1 MAFGAFDLVSVS
13 SDERYPATGTVGGQ
27 RVTLRLMADG
37 DREAILAFANSLP
50 QHDLLFL
57 RRDIT
62 RPDQVDVWLQRLALG
77 DATSLLL
84 LDGNDTI
91 AGYATVDRNDLPWSQ
106 HVAELRVLLGPGLRG
121 RGLGR
126 LLTEEAFRV
135 ALGMGVDKVIGQ
147 MTVDQHQAIAV
158 FRSLG
163 FQPEAL
169 LRDHVKDRDGN
180 KHDLVILSHDV
191 AAAQR
196 ARAAAGVF
204 DVVNGGPGA

>member
-1 MAFGAFDLVSVS
+1 MAFGSFDLKSMS
-13 SDERYPATGTVGGQ
+13 NNERYPAAGTVGGR
-27 RVTLRLMADG
+27 RVSLRLMDRGDG
-37 DREAILAFANSLP
+37 DAVLAFARGLP
-50 QHDLLFL
+50 EHDLLFL

-62 RPDQVDVWLQRLALG
+62 QPDQVETWVHRIEAG
-77 DATSLLL
+77 VTTSLLL
-84 LDGNDTI
+84 LDADGTI

-106 HVAELRVLLGPGLRG
+106 HVAELRVLVGPTLRG
-121 RGLGR
+121 RGVGR
-126 LLTEEAFRV
+126 LLTEEAFRI

-180 KHDLVILSHDV
+180 KHDLVILSHDI
-191 AAAQR
+191 
-196 ARAAAGVF
+196 AAGQRTMAAVGVL
-204 DVVNGGPGA
+204 DAVSGD

>member
-1 MAFGAFDLVSVS
+1 MAFGSFDLTSIS
-13 SDERYPATGTVGGQ
+13 SEARYPAAGAIGGQ
-27 RVTLRLMADG
+27 RVTLRLMTAADG
-37 DREAILAFANSLP
+37 EAILTFARGLP
-50 QHDLLFL
+50 EHDLLFL

-62 RPDQVDVWLQRLALG
+62 KPDQVETWLQRIAAG
-77 DATSLLL
+77 VTTSLLL
-84 LDGNDTI
+84 LDQNDNI

-106 HVAELRVLLGPGLRG
+106 HVAELRVLVGPQLRG
-121 RGLGR
+121 RGIGR
-126 LLTEEAFRV
+126 LLTEEAFRL

-169 LRDHVKDRDGN
+169 LRDHVKDRQGE

-191 AAAQR
+191 EAGQRLMAAV
-196 ARAAAGVF
+196 GVL
-204 DVVNGGPGA
+204 DAVSGT

>member
-1 MAFGAFDLVSVS
+1 MAFGSFDLKSMS
-13 SDERYPATGTVGGQ
+13 NNDRYPAAGTVGGR
-27 RVTLRLMADG
+27 RVSLRLMDSGDG
-37 DREAILAFANSLP
+37 EALLAFARGLP

-62 RPDQVDVWLQRLALG
+62 QPDQVETWVQRIEAG
-77 DATSLLL
+77 VTTSLLL
-84 LDGNDTI
+84 LDEDGTI

-106 HVAELRVLLGPGLRG
+106 HVAELRVLVGPTLRG
-121 RGLGR
+121 RGVGR
-126 LLTEEAFRV
+126 LLTEEAFRI

-180 KHDLVILSHDV
+180 KHDLVILSHDI
-191 AAAQR
+191 
-196 ARAAAGVF
+196 AAGQRTMAAVGVL
-204 DVVNGGPGA
+204 DAVSGD

>member
-1 MAFGAFDLVSVS
+1 MAFGSFDLTSMS
-13 SDERYPATGTVGGQ
+13 SDARYPAAGAIGGQ
-27 RVTLRLMADG
+27 RVTLRLMTAADG
-37 DREAILAFANSLP
+37 EAILTFARGLP
-50 QHDLLFL
+50 EHDLLFL

-62 RPDQVDVWLQRLALG
+62 KPDQVATWLQRIAAG
-77 DATSLLL
+77 VTTSLLL
-84 LDGNDTI
+84 LDQNDNI

-106 HVAELRVLLGPGLRG
+106 HVAELRVLVGPQLRG
-121 RGLGR
+121 RGIGR
-126 LLTEEAFRV
+126 LLTEEAFRL

-169 LRDHVKDRDGN
+169 LRDHVKDRQGE

-191 AAAQR
+191 EAGQRLMAAV
-196 ARAAAGVF
+196 GVL
-204 DVVNGGPGA
+204 DAVSGT

>member
-1 MAFGAFDLVSVS
+1 MAFGSFDLKSMS
-13 SDERYPATGTVGGQ
+13 NNERYPAAGTVGGR
-27 RVTLRLMADG
+27 RVSLRLMDSGDG
-37 DREAILAFANSLP
+37 EALLAFARGLP

-62 RPDQVDVWLQRLALG
+62 QPDQVETWVQRIEAG
-77 DATSLLL
+77 VTTSLLL
-84 LDGNDTI
+84 LDEDGTI

-106 HVAELRVLLGPGLRG
+106 HVAELRVLVGPTLRG
-121 RGLGR
+121 RGVGR
-126 LLTEEAFRV
+126 LLTEEAFRI

-180 KHDLVILSHDV
+180 KHDLVILSHDI
-191 AAAQR
+191 
-196 ARAAAGVF
+196 AAGQRTMAAVGVL
-204 DVVNGGPGA
+204 DAVSGD

>member
-1 MAFGAFDLVSVS
+1 MAFGSFDLKSMS
-13 SDERYPATGTVGGQ
+13 NNDRYPAAGTVGGR
-27 RVTLRLMADG
+27 RVSLRLMDSSDG
-37 DREAILAFANSLP
+37 EALLAFARGLS

-62 RPDQVDVWLQRLALG
+62 QPDQVETWVQRIEAG
-77 DATSLLL
+77 VTTSLLL
-84 LDGNDTI
+84 LDEDGTI

-106 HVAELRVLLGPGLRG
+106 HVAELRVLVGPTLRG
-121 RGLGR
+121 RGVGR
-126 LLTEEAFRV
+126 LLTEEAFRI

-180 KHDLVILSHDV
+180 KHDLVILSHDI
-191 AAAQR
+191 
-196 ARAAAGVF
+196 AAGQRTMAAVGVL
-204 DVVNGGPGA
+204 DAVSGD

>member
-1 MAFGAFDLVSVS
+1 MAFGSFDLKSMS
-13 SDERYPATGTVGGQ
+13 NNERYPAAGTVGGR
-27 RVTLRLMADG
+27 RVSLRLMDSSDG
-37 DREAILAFANSLP
+37 DAVLAFARGLP

-57 RRDIT
+57 RRNIT
-62 RPDQVDVWLQRLALG
+62 EPDQVETWLQRIEAG
-77 DATSLLL
+77 VTTSLLL
-84 LDGNDTI
+84 LDEDGTI

-106 HVAELRVLLGPGLRG
+106 HVAELRVLVGPTLRG
-121 RGLGR
+121 RGVGR
-126 LLTEEAFRV
+126 LLTEEAFRI

-191 AAAQR
+191 AAGQR
-196 ARAAAGVF
+196 TMAAVGVL
-204 DVVNGGPGA
+204 DAVSGD

>member
-1 MAFGAFDLVSVS
+1 MAFGTFDLTSVS
-13 SDERYPATGTVGGQ
+13 GESRYPATGTVGGR
-27 RVTLRLMADG
+27 RVTLRLMEAA
-37 DREAILAFANSLP
+37 DREAILAFANGLP
-50 QHDLLFL
+50 EHDLLFL

-62 RPDQVDVWLQRLALG
+62 RPDQVDVWLQRLAAG

-84 LDGNDTI
+84 LDERGTV

-106 HVAELRVLLGPGLRG
+106 HVAELRVLVGPGLRG
-121 RGLGR
+121 RGMGR

-147 MTVDQHQAIAV
+147 MTVDQHEAIAV

-169 LRDHVKDRDGN
+169 LRDHVKDREGN

-191 AAAQR
+191 ATAQR

-204 DVVNGGPGA
+204 EVVNGGQGA

>member
-1 MAFGAFDLVSVS
+1 MAFGSFDLKSMS
-13 SDERYPATGTVGGQ
+13 NNERYPAAGTVGGR
-27 RVTLRLMADG
+27 RVSLRLMDSGDG
-37 DREAILAFANSLP
+37 DALLAFARGLP
-50 QHDLLFL
+50 EHDLLFL

-62 RPDQVDVWLQRLALG
+62 QPDQVETWVQRIEAG
-77 DATSLLL
+77 VTTSLLL
-84 LDGNDTI
+84 LDEDGTI

-106 HVAELRVLLGPGLRG
+106 HVAELRVLVGPTLRG
-121 RGLGR
+121 RGVGR
-126 LLTEEAFRV
+126 LLTEEAFRI

-180 KHDLVILSHDV
+180 KHDLVILSHDI
-191 AAAQR
+191 
-196 ARAAAGVF
+196 AAGQRTMAAVGVL
-204 DVVNGGPGA
+204 DAVSGD

>member
-1 MAFGAFDLVSVS
+1 MAFGSFDLKSMS
-13 SDERYPATGTVGGQ
+13 NNERYPAAGTVGGR
-27 RVTLRLMADG
+27 RVSLRLMDSGDG
-37 DREAILAFANSLP
+37 DALLAFARGLP

-57 RRDIT
+57 RRNIT
-62 RPDQVDVWLQRLALG
+62 EPDQVETWVQRIEAG
-77 DATSLLL
+77 VTTSLLL
-84 LDGNDTI
+84 LDEDGTI

-106 HVAELRVLLGPGLRG
+106 HVAELRVLVGPTLRG
-121 RGLGR
+121 RGVGR
-126 LLTEEAFRV
+126 LLTEEAFRI

-180 KHDLVILSHDV
+180 KHDLVILSHDI
-191 AAAQR
+191 
-196 ARAAAGVF
+196 AAGQRTMAAVGVL
-204 DVVNGGPGA
+204 DAVSGD

>member
-1 MAFGAFDLVSVS
+1 MAFGSFDLKSMS
-13 SDERYPATGTVGGQ
+13 NNDRYPAAGTVGGR
-27 RVTLRLMADG
+27 RVSLRLMDSGDG
-37 DREAILAFANSLP
+37 DAVLAFARALP
-50 QHDLLFL
+50 EHDLLFL

-62 RPDQVDVWLQRLALG
+62 QPDQVETWVQRIEAG
-77 DATSLLL
+77 VTTSLLL
-84 LDGNDTI
+84 LDDDGTI

-106 HVAELRVLLGPGLRG
+106 HVAELRVLVGPTLRG
-121 RGLGR
+121 RGVGR
-126 LLTEEAFRV
+126 LLTEEAFRI

-180 KHDLVILSHDV
+180 KHDLVILSHDI
-191 AAAQR
+191 
-196 ARAAAGVF
+196 AAGQRTMAAVGVL
-204 DVVNGGPGA
+204 DAVSGD